1 MEIKYF
7 ELLAYFNKEANGLM
21 NSIIK
26 NITEEEWN
34 KNLSGFYKSIHE
46 ICSHIYISDYNWL
59 KRYNQLRHF
68 VCLDGKYF
76 EKSYSFTEI
85 IFSSISEYIDTRH
98 ELDNKIIEFI
108 DEVTENDLENI
119 LKYSN
124 SKGMEF
130 EKRMDGLLI
139 HLFNHETHHRAMISI
154 YLEILGKANDYNNVL
169 PFVYKENK
177 EFIELLKNK

>member
-1 MEIKYF
+1 METKFF
-7 ELLAYFNKEANGLM
+7 EIFAYFNKEANNLM
-21 NSIIK
+21 NNVIK

-34 KNLSGFYKSIHE
+34 KEFAGFYKSIHE

-59 KRYNQLRHF
+59 KRYKLLRHF
-68 VCLDGKYF
+68 ICLDDKYF
-76 EKSYSFTEI
+76 EKNYSFTEI
-85 IFSSISEYIDTRH
+85 IFSNISECIDMRR
-98 ELDNKIIEFI
+98 ELDNKIIKFI
-108 DEVTENDLENI
+108 NEVTENDLKSI

-124 SKGMEF
+124 SKGMKF

-177 EFIELLKNK
+177 EFIELLKNR